1 MNKKVISIALAC
13 FLLAGCSS
21 SANPQGQSYE
31 SSTSSPASAP
41 SSSEPNFYDE
51 MKNDLYLYLKN
62 HNDITQNF
70 DDIVIERGKNGF
82 HFKVYIPS
90 YETYTFAAVT
100 CATVDAV
107 REIVKKQELDEFE
120 ITVNSP
126 ILDTKY
132 FIMWNATKF
141 EGGILTERG
150 PQGSFSDYYTLSK
163 MLSKYGYED
172 FEGKLSN
179 HVR

>member
-1 MNKKVISIALAC
+1 MNKKAISMVLAC

-21 SANPQGQSYE
+21 SAKPQEQSSE
-31 SSTSSPASAP
+31 SSTSSYVSVP

-62 HNDITQNF
+62 HNDVTQNF
-70 DDIVIERGKNGF
+70 DEIVIERGKNGI
-82 HFKVYIPS
+82 HFKVYIPA

-107 REIVKKQELDEFE
+107 REIVKKQELEEFE
-120 ITVNSP
+120 ITVSSP
-126 ILDTKY
+126 ILDAKY
-132 FIMWNATKF
+132 FVMWNATKF
-141 EGGILTERG
+141 EAGILTERG
-150 PQGSFSDYYTLSK
+150 PKGDDSDYYTLSK

-172 FEGKLSN
+172 FEGKLSD